1 MKEFKPKL
9 WEDGS
14 AFPKHKHRMDKSN
27 IQSKYFTESALRTL
41 VSNTGKVYIVYEK
54 NKLGTPAQ
62 YKRQK
67 DSVASS
73 FQMAKKKVQDRN
85 LLLKYQVMS
94 DQYYKGGTIRVYAKV
109 LPLIGAESEEE

>member
-1 MKEFKPKL
+1 MREFKPIL

-14 AFPKHKHRMDKSN
+14 SFPKLKQGFDKN
-27 IQSKYFTESALRTL
+27 AIKSKYFTESILRTL

>member
-1 MKEFKPKL
+1 MREFKPIL

-14 AFPKHKHRMDKSN
+14 SFPKIKQGFDKN
-27 IQSKYFTESALRTL
+27 AIKSKYFTESILRTL

>member
-1 MKEFKPKL
+1 MTEFKPKL
-9 WEDGS
+9 WKDGS
-14 AFPKHKHRMDKSN
+14 EFPERRKGFAENALK
-27 IQSKYFTESALRTL
+27 SKYFSESSLKTL

-94 DQYYKGGTIRVYAKV
+94 DQYYKGGTVRVYANV
-109 LPLIGAESEEE
+109 LPLISAESEEE